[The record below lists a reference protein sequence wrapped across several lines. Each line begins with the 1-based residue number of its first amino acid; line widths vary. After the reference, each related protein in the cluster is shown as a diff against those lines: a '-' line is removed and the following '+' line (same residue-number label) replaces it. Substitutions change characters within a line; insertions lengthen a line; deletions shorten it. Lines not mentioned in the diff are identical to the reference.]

1 MTQLL
6 RFAEAA
12 SLQDLGTFVKR
23 GRRINEQGIRL
34 QAVGTVLAAWL
45 PVMTPGSLNSTIPA
59 VLGLRTMALA
69 ESSHADVTVEL
80 GSISERLARLNPAS
94 MELPLPP
101 ASINAPWTA
110 VTPPRSGWEPRGRL
124 SDATL
129 RKTAEDGIAEVADV
143 VPETAGAH
151 VVEQVRERV
160 WGRAVEPA
168 PSDDVVAGTP
178 IPAGAAFGAFSLGFL
193 SAQGGVSDVYSLG
206 KWLRI
211 SCTGGFILCR
221 VS

>member
-6 RFAEAA
+6 RFADAA
-12 SLQDLGTFVKR
+12 SLQDLGMYVKR

-34 QAVGTVLAAWL
+34 QAVGSVLAAWL
-45 PVMTPGSLNSTIPA
+45 PVMTPGSLNSQIPA

-69 ESSHADVTVEL
+69 EPSDADVTVEL
-80 GSISERLARLNPAS
+80 DSISERLARLNPAS

-101 ASINAPWTA
+101 ARINAPWAA

-124 SDATL
+124 ADSTL
-129 RKTAEDGIAEVADV
+129 RRTAEAGIDEVAEVI
-143 VPETAGAH
+143 PETAGAH

-160 WGRAVEPA
+160 WGRVLEPGA
-168 PSDDVVAGTP
+168 EDDVVAGTP
-178 IPAGAAFGAFSLGFL
+178 IPAGAAFGALSLGFL
-193 SAQGGVSDVYSLG
+193 ESEAGVSDVYALG

-211 SCTGGFILCR
+211 SSAGGFILCR
-221 VS
+221 VP

>member
-6 RFAEAA
+6 RFADAA
-12 SLQDLGTFVKR
+12 SLQDLGMYVKR

-34 QAVGTVLAAWL
+34 QAVGSVLAAWL
-45 PVMTPGSLNSTIPA
+45 PVMTPGSLNSQIPA

-69 ESSHADVTVEL
+69 EPSDADVTVVL
-80 GSISERLARLNPAS
+80 DSISERLARLNPAS

-101 ASINAPWTA
+101 ARINAPWAA

-124 SDATL
+124 ADSTL
-129 RKTAEDGIAEVADV
+129 RRTAEAGIDEVAEVI
-143 VPETAGAH
+143 PETAGAH

-160 WGRAVEPA
+160 WGRVLEPA
-168 PSDDVVAGTP
+168 AEDDVVAGTP
-178 IPAGAAFGAFSLGFL
+178 IPAGAAFGALSLGFL
-193 SAQGGVSDVYSLG
+193 ESEAGVSDVYALG

-211 SCTGGFILCR
+211 SSAGGFILCR
-221 VS
+221 VP

>member
-1 MTQLL
+1 MTEQL
-6 RFAEAA
+6 RFADAA
-12 SLQDLGTFVKR
+12 SLQDLGMFVKR

-34 QAVGTVLAAWL
+34 QAVGGVLAAWL

-59 VLGLRTMALA
+59 VLGLRTMALS
-69 ESSHADVTVEL
+69 EPSQADVTVEL
-80 GSISERLARLNPAS
+80 ASISERLARLNPAA
-94 MELPLPP
+94 MEMSLP
-101 ASINAPWTA
+101 AAGINAPWTA

-124 SDATL
+124 ADSTL
-129 RKTAEDGIAEVADV
+129 RATAENGISEVADV

-160 WGRAVEPA
+160 WGRALEPA
-168 PSDDVVAGTP
+168 ASDDVVAGTP
-178 IPAGAAFGAFSLGFL
+178 IPAGAAFGALSLGFL
-193 SAQGGVSDVYSLG
+193 ASDGAVSDVFALG

-211 SCTGGFILCR
+211 TSAGGFILCR